1 MSNKISNAVMAI
13 SLIMGAQASS
23 YAGAPQSFI
32 TAQLALVDSFP
43 GGAAGVF
50 QKLKDTG
57 WGSCYVSNPSN
68 GFCANYFV
76 SSSFSVVANG
86 QTYRGY
92 PVYQSETP
100 GTPSLINKYSASS
113 RATGGAVGVAST
125 GCFPSGTNWP
135 QNHNDEK
142 GIAPADYAVKIL
154 KRAMQDSADPCNLNQ
169 LYLDQAPQ
177 GASSSALLAQ
187 NKIKR
192 NLTGDCLIQV
202 PDPINPSSSGWKI
215 FAVKSTRVCKRL
227 KELARWSNGANG
239 TGQLPLFGS
248 GTIYTNASYS
258 QALRQATTTTLNS
271 LNLKLNPADAEADGA
286 AEAQK

>member
-13 SLIMGAQASS
+13 SLIMGAQSSS

-32 TAQLALVDSFP
+32 TSQLALVDSFP

-68 GFCANYFV
+68 GVCANYFV

-92 PVYQSETP
+92 PVYQSENSSAT
-100 GTPSLINKYSASS
+100 KYSASS
-113 RATGGAVGVAST
+113 RATGGAAGVAST
-125 GCFPSGTNWP
+125 GCFPMGTQWP
-135 QNHNDEK
+135 QNHADEK

-177 GASSSALLAQ
+177 GASSSALLEQ
-187 NKIKR
+187 NKIRR
-192 NLTGDCLIQV
+192 NSNGDCLIQV
-202 PDPINPSSSGWKI
+202 PDPSNPSSSAWKI
-215 FAVKSTRVCKRL
+215 FAQKSTRVCKRL

-258 QALRQATTTTLNS
+258 QALRQATQTTIS
-271 LNLKLNPADAEADGA
+271 GLNLRLDPNETDPAPA
-286 AEAQK
+286 K